1 MAGTRLAEGMGT
13 TSHLQEKQMAEA
25 ENGAVATSQEALGAQ
40 VLEFVEQT
48 RRLAQLAFRAL
59 RETGSLTAFGTVG
72 FVERVPGHELVVI
85 VNDPGP
91 FRKDEPLV
99 ASVLGLDG
107 QVYAG
112 NAGAGGNR
120 YLKLFRERPEVTS
133 ISHVHSPALG
143 AWAQTHRT
151 LPIRYVP
158 VQRYQLVREIPI
170 YIDRRQP
177 EVDFILDQIA
187 LNEHATAILEANGGS
202 TVWGKQ
208 GLLKLAE
215 FILILEEGAKIQIA
229 AEAIGGSR
237 DFGPGVL
244 RQQWK
249 MSNLIEKARA
259 LSLLPATDL

>member
-1 MAGTRLAEGMGT
+1 
-13 TSHLQEKQMAEA
+13 MAEA
-25 ENGAVATSQEALGAQ
+25 EAVQAGQLSEQLSEA
-40 VLEFVEQT
+40 VLAFVEQV
-48 RRLAQLAFRAL
+48 RKDAQLAFDAL
-59 RETGSLTAFGTVG
+59 RETGSLTANGTVG
-72 FVERVPGHELVVI
+72 FVERVPGEDKVVV

-91 FRKDEPLV
+91 FRKGEALV
-99 ASVLGLDG
+99 ASVVGLDG
-107 QVYAG
+107 AVYAG
-112 NAGAGGNR
+112 NPAGGGR
-120 YLKLFRERPEVTS
+120 YLKLFREHPEVTS

-177 EVDFILDQIA
+177 EVDFILDELA
-187 LNEHATAILEANGGS
+187 KNSHATAILEANGGS

-244 RQQWK
+244 LQQWK
-249 MSNLIEKARA
+249 MSKLVETARA
-259 LSLLPATDL
+259 LSLLPASDL

>member
-1 MAGTRLAEGMGT
+1 M
-13 TSHLQEKQMAEA
+13 
-25 ENGAVATSQEALGAQ
+25 
-40 VLEFVEQT
+40 
-48 RRLAQLAFRAL
+48 
-59 RETGSLTAFGTVG
+59 
-72 FVERVPGHELVVI
+72 VI

-91 FRKDEPLV
+91 FRKGEPLV
-99 ASVLGLDG
+99 TSILGLDG
-107 QVYAG
+107 TVHTG
-112 NAGAGGNR
+112 NGGGGGTR
-120 YLKLFRERPEVTS
+120 YLKLFRTHADITT

-158 VQRYQLVREIPI
+158 VQRFQLIREIPI

-177 EVDFILDQIA
+177 EVDYILDQIEK
-187 LNEHATAILEANGGS
+187 NPYNTAILEANGGS

-208 GLLKLAE
+208 GLLKTAE
-215 FILILEEGAKIQIA
+215 FILLLEEGAKIQIQ

-249 MSNLIEKARA
+249 MSPLYEKARE

>member
-1 MAGTRLAEGMGT
+1 
-13 TSHLQEKQMAEA
+13 MAEA
-25 ENGAVATSQEALGAQ
+25 EHDTLATPAKLDQQ
-40 VLEFVEQT
+40 VLDFVEQT
-48 RRLAQLAFRAL
+48 RAQAQLAFRVL
-59 RETGSLTAFGTVG
+59 RDTGSLTAFGTVG
-72 FVERVPGHELVVI
+72 FVERVPGHALVVI

-91 FRKDEPLV
+91 FRRDEPLV

-107 QVYAG
+107 QVFVG
-112 NAGAGGNR
+112 NAGGGGNR
-120 YLKLFRERPEVTS
+120 YLKLFRERPELTS
-133 ISHVHSPALG
+133 VSHVHSPALG

-158 VQRYQLVREIPI
+158 AQRYHLAREIPI

-177 EVDFILDQIA
+177 EVDFILEQIA
-187 LNEHATAILEANGGS
+187 QSEHATAILEANGGS
-202 TVWGKQ
+202 TVWGRQ

-215 FILILEEGAKIQIA
+215 FIQILEEGAKIQIA

-244 RQQWK
+244 RQQWT
-249 MSNLIEKARA
+249 MSKLLDQARA

>member
-1 MAGTRLAEGMGT
+1 
-13 TSHLQEKQMAEA
+13 MAEA
-25 ENGAVATSQEALGAQ
+25 DTVVKQPEQLSAHAQ
-40 VLEFVEQT
+40 AFVEQV
-48 RRLAQLAFRAL
+48 LKDAKVAFDAL
-59 RETGSLTAFGTVG
+59 RETDSLTANGTVG
-72 FVERVPGHELVVI
+72 FVERIPGEDKVVV

-91 FRKDEPLV
+91 FKKGQPLT
-99 ASVLGLDG
+99 ASVVGLDG
-107 QVYAG
+107 TSYLG
-112 NAGAGGNR
+112 NAAGGGR
-120 YLKLFRERPEVTS
+120 YLKLFREHADVTS

-158 VQRYQLVREIPI
+158 VQRFKLIREIPI

-177 EVDFILDQIA
+177 EVDFILDEIRK
-187 LNEHATAILEANGGS
+187 NEHAVAILEANGGS

-215 FILILEEGAKIQIA
+215 FILLLEEGAKIQIQ

-244 RQQWK
+244 RQQWT
-249 MSNLIEKARA
+249 MSKLLDQARA

>member
-1 MAGTRLAEGMGT
+1 MT
-13 TSHLQEKQMAEA
+13 
-25 ENGAVATSQEALGAQ
+25 EALAAQ
-40 VLEFVEQT
+40 AQLSVEVQEFVEQV
-48 RRLAQLAFRAL
+48 RKDAQLAFNAL
-59 RETGSLTAFGTVG
+59 RETGSLTANGTVG
-72 FVERVPGHELVVI
+72 FVERIPGEDKVVV

-91 FRKDEPLV
+91 FRKGQPLT
-99 ASVLGLDG
+99 ASVVGLDG
-107 QVYAG
+107 TVYS
-112 NAGAGGNR
+112 GAGGGGGR

-158 VQRYQLVREIPI
+158 VQRFQLIREIPI

-177 EVDFILDQIA
+177 EVDFILGLISK
-187 LNEHATAILEANGGS
+187 NSYSTAILEANGGA

-215 FILILEEGAKIQIA
+215 FILLLEEGAKIQIQ

-244 RQQWK
+244 LQQWK
-249 MSNLIEKARA
+249 MSNLIETARE
-259 LSLLPATDL
+259 LSLLPASDL

>member
-1 MAGTRLAEGMGT
+1 
-13 TSHLQEKQMAEA
+13 MAEA
-25 ENGAVATSQEALGAQ
+25 EHDTTAAALDQE
-40 VLEFVEQT
+40 VLDFVDQT
-48 RRLAQLAFRAL
+48 RAQAQLAFRVL

-72 FVERVPGHELVVI
+72 FVERVPGRELVVI

-112 NAGAGGNR
+112 NHGGGGNR
-120 YLKLFRERPEVTS
+120 YLKLFRERPDVTS
-133 ISHVHSPALG
+133 VSHVHSPALG

-158 VQRYQLVREIPI
+158 VQRYQLAREIPI

-177 EVDFILDQIA
+177 EVDFILDQITR
-187 LNEHATAILEANGGS
+187 NEHATAILEANGGA

-208 GLLKLAE
+208 GLIKLAE
-215 FILILEEGAKIQIA
+215 FIQIMEEGAKIQIE
-229 AEAIGGSR
+229 AEALGGSR

-244 RQQWK
+244 RQQWT
-249 MSNLIEKARA
+249 MSKLLDKARE